1 MMRFLS
7 ARTVASKEALLFFLM
22 ANFLYIFPLVQADY
36 FYNDDNWRV
45 LMAGEEWLEDGRA
58 VVDFFYNAISF
69 SSKAPDLFPLPLF
82 IATAG
87 VALALKHLTFF
98 YFERPALVH
107 CLVVLPIWYNPFF
120 LQNLSYRYDGPAMA
134 LGLVAIIYA
143 VAWQRDR
150 TWQNIGAPVLL
161 VVLALSIYQVFVGMF
176 IALCCVEVIR
186 LVWER
191 KTSDVIFAFIGHNL
205 MTIGIGVLVYYATA
219 YQWMTTSRQG
229 VLPLEA
235 NSLLEIGDRLLYV
248 GQMLNGLGTEGTR
261 LLVWGGAVLAVT
273 GYAWAGFNLLNS
285 QENPWRKM
293 ALTILYVLA
302 IPVLLF
308 CIPGITLFFSYFNY
322 GARTLVAFSALL
334 VLAFY
339 LGFQVLTRIHTHLG
353 VVLFIPLLAMLSFS
367 FGYGRVLS
375 LQKEQEAAVLASLIY
390 DINHSS
396 LRDRPSIYMIPE
408 VSANW
413 LPAAS
418 GMYAAMPALKHVLGV
433 DYVLLPETLPRGGI
447 TNVYLAK
454 DPTVIASIRRGEHS
468 PVISTQFY
476 DLYVIQDNGYIFMK
490 KPQGDSNVL
499 PKLCLITDLE
509 RCR

>member
-1 MMRFLS
+1 MQFLS
-7 ARTVASKEALLFFLM
+7 ARTVTPKEVLLFFLM

-45 LMAGEEWLEDGRA
+45 LMAGEGWREEGRGA
-58 VVDFFYNAISF
+58 VDFFYNAISF

-82 IATAG
+82 VATVG
-87 VALALKHLTFF
+87 VSLALKHLTFF
-98 YFERPALVH
+98 YFERPTLAH

-134 LGLVAIIYA
+134 LGLVALVYA
-143 VAWQRDR
+143 VAWQRDK
-150 TWQNIGAPVLL
+150 TWQNIMIPVLL
-161 VVLALSIYQVFVGMF
+161 IALALSTYQVFIGVF

-191 KTSDVIFAFIGHNL
+191 KTSDVIFGFIRRKS
-205 MTIGIGVLVYYATA
+205 MVIGIGLLVYYATA
-219 YQWMTTSRQG
+219 YQWMTATRQD
-229 VLPLEA
+229 VLPLETS
-235 NSLLEIGDRLLYV
+235 SLLEIGNRLLYV
-248 GQMLNGLGTEGTR
+248 GRMLNGLGTEGIR

-273 GYAWAGFNLLNS
+273 GYVWAGFNLFNS
-285 QENPWRKM
+285 QESLWRKVTL
-293 ALTILYVLA
+293 ASLYLLA
-302 IPVLLF
+302 VPVLLF
-308 CIPGITLFFSYFNY
+308 CIPGITLVFAYFNY

-334 VLAFY
+334 VLVFF
-339 LGFQVLTRIHTHLG
+339 LSFQVVTRIHAHLG
-353 VVLFIPLLAMLSFS
+353 IILFIPLLAILSFS

-375 LQKEQEAAVLASLIY
+375 LQKDQEAAVLASLIY

-408 VSANW
+408 LKANW

-418 GMYAAMPALKHVLGV
+418 GMYAAMPALKYVLGV

-447 TNVYLAK
+447 TNVYLARN
-454 DPTVIASIRRGEHS
+454 PEVIASIRRGEQS
-468 PVISTQFY
+468 PVIFTRFY
-476 DLYVIQDNGYIFMK
+476 DLYVINDSGYIFMK
-490 KPQGDSNVL
+490 KPQGDPNVL
-499 PKLCLITDLE
+499 PKLCLITDIE